1 VEERTGHKKL
11 HQRLIF
17 NIAHSAAPHME
28 GAPDHPHIKAVPEK
42 EVSAWGLDK
51 TAAAPTVVSNL
62 VPDS

>member
-1 VEERTGHKKL
+1 VGERTGHKRL
-11 HQRLIF
+11 HQRRTF
-17 NIAHSAAPHME
+17 NIADSAVPHME
-28 GAPDHPHIKAVPEK
+28 NAPDDPDIEAVSEK